1 MSAEKPRRIR
11 IGAIGCGQFM
21 SRQHLQTIARSEHLA
36 LQHLADVDPVK
47 LQQVADR
54 YQPVRRSTR
63 WEDVVA
69 DPEVEIVVAGVVPAF
84 HPQIA
89 RAAIERGRPIYVEK
103 PLAPTVEECQSLQRL
118 ADERGVPVAVGF
130 NRRFAPATALLKRA
144 FQSVASPVTVFY
156 RIADDERIRPPDQR
170 WKTADTLLTETVHIF
185 DLLAYLLDSE
195 PVAIVAREAR
205 PNDDLVLVDYA
216 SGSRAAILS
225 SSHGSLAQPKEHL
238 EAILDRGAVE
248 MDDFVEVR
256 GHGIASLPPVTR
268 FAGRPYDGCDNRHV
282 DDFARRGLTALLEM
296 RQRYEAAMRESG
308 VLADNSHLAAWDRA
322 RVLLGNPPPPQ
333 INYASDKGWGAALE
347 SFCLAVVQG
356 QRPANATAADGNR
369 ATACA
374 TAARRSIQSGQT
386 VALDP
391 RSWSVTR
398 PGSAS
403 PQVC

>member
-1 MSAEKPRRIR
+1 MSAEKPKRIR

-21 SRQHLQTIARSEHLA
+21 SQQHLQTIARSEHLA

-47 LQQVADR
+47 LQRVADR
-54 YQPVRRSTR
+54 YQPARRSTR

-69 DPEVEIVVAGVVPAF
+69 DPEVEIVVAGVVPSL

-89 RAAIERGRPIYVEK
+89 RAAIGRGKPIYIEK
-103 PLAPTVEECQSLQRL
+103 PLAPTVEECQNLQHL

-156 RIADDERIRPPDQR
+156 RIATDDRIRPPDQR

-185 DLLAYLLDSE
+185 DLLAYLLGSE
-195 PVAIVAREAR
+195 PVAIVAHEAR

-225 SSHGSLAQPKEHL
+225 SSYGSLAQPKEHL
-238 EAILDRGAVE
+238 EAILDCRAVE

-256 GHGIASLPPVTR
+256 GYGIAGLPPVTR

-282 DDFARRGLTALLEM
+282 DDFAQRGLPALLEM

-308 VLADNSHLAAWDRA
+308 VLADSADPAAWDRA
-322 RVLLGNPPPPQ
+322 RARLGDPPLPQ
-333 INYASDKGWGAALE
+333 INYASDKGWGVALE
-347 SFCLAVVQG
+347 NFCLAVAQG
-356 QRPANATAADGNR
+356 RCPANATAADGNR

-374 TAARRSIQSGQT
+374 TAARRSIQSNQT
-386 VALDP
+386 VSLDA
-391 RSWSVTR
+391 RSWSLAR
-398 PGSAS
+398 RGSGS